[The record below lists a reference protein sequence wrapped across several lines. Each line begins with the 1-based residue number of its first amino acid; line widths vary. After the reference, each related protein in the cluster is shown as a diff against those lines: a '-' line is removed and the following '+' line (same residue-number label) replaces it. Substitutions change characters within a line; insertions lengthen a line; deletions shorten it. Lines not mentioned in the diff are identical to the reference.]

1 MHAWTE
7 RKKNALIQGT
17 KCMAKGMKAK
27 GTMYEPWEVG
37 VGELLLAVLPPL
49 VPVVIRSVSVRGP
62 SALIFPDVFF
72 TEQKLK
78 KRHHETEI
86 RANFAAGET

>member
-1 MHAWTE
+1 
-7 RKKNALIQGT
+7 
-17 KCMAKGMKAK
+17 MAKGMKAK

-62 SALIFPDVFF
+62 GALIFPDAFL
-72 TEQKLK
+72 QN
-78 KRHHETEI
+78 R
-86 RANFAAGET
+86 N

>member
-1 MHAWTE
+1 MHAWTD
-7 RKKNALIQGT
+7 RKKNAFSGNKMHGKEIEGRRD
-17 KCMAKGMKAK
+17 
-27 GTMYEPWEVG
+27 YEPWEVG
-37 VGELLLAVLPPL
+37 VGELLLAILPPL

>member
-62 SALIFPDVFF
+62 GALIFPGVFF
-72 TEQKLK
+72 Y
-78 KRHHETEI
+78 RTEI
-86 RANFAAGET
+86 EEKAL